1 MKPARSR
8 LLLRY
13 LSAALA
19 SCLTASAF
27 AADWQV
33 VLSDAGRKIEIDRA
47 SIFNSDHGT
56 KVSWGRVVLGDEEA
70 GKAGYRTVKALNR
83 YDCRNSSFFTIKRV
97 YLDTAERVLREES
110 VADQTPVVVA
120 KNSVDERMWREVC
133 KPPGLADLAKIAD
146 SASESAAAAVAG
158 NKAVPMMPAPA
169 PQSAKTPAAPPKVEP
184 PPKKPAPTAH
194 EPKSEA
200 APPATKPTP
209 AEALIKER
217 EAAAASRLPTPAAM
231 PIPSIRPNLAG
242 LVEKNMADPA
252 KGEIAHPPPKASAET
267 AMAEQAKAAEKAAP
281 ATEPAQAAKAAPR
294 PRPAATT
301 RATTSRERSRARSTP
316 PAARAKA
323 PAAQKP
329 VAQMTDEGWSYGG
342 DTGPDRWGSL
352 RPEWKLCSDGK
363 RQSPI
368 NLQNGVAV
376 DLEPVKFDYRPTRF
390 RITDTGKMLR
400 VNVDVGMSVE
410 VRGKRYELEY
420 VTLHRPS
427 QERVGGGASD
437 MVVHFHHRSADG
449 ELANV
454 GVLMERGEQDNPM
467 LQVLLNNLPLEK
479 GSTYMPDLTIDLAA
493 FMPTRPEHYLYLGSL
508 TTPPCTEGV
517 LWVVMKQSGELS
529 QNQLDIFNRL
539 YPRNSRPIQPTNGR
553 LVLESR

>member
-1 MKPARSR
+1 
-8 LLLRY
+8 
-13 LSAALA
+13 
-19 SCLTASAF
+19 
-27 AADWQV
+27 
-33 VLSDAGRKIEIDRA
+33 
-47 SIFNSDHGT
+47 
-56 KVSWGRVVLGDEEA
+56 
-70 GKAGYRTVKALNR
+70 
-83 YDCRNSSFFTIKRV
+83 
-97 YLDTAERVLREES
+97 
-110 VADQTPVVVA
+110 
-120 KNSVDERMWREVC
+120 
-133 KPPGLADLAKIAD
+133 
-146 SASESAAAAVAG
+146 
-158 NKAVPMMPAPA
+158 
-169 PQSAKTPAAPPKVEP
+169 
-184 PPKKPAPTAH
+184 
-194 EPKSEA
+194 
-200 APPATKPTP
+200 
-209 AEALIKER
+209 
-217 EAAAASRLPTPAAM
+217 M

-242 LVEKNMADPA
+242 LVEKDMTSPA
-252 KGEIAHPPPKASAET
+252 KSEIAPPPPKASEETPTAELPMAELPMAELPMAET
-267 AMAEQAKAAEKAAP
+267 HRVAEKAAP
-281 ATEPAQAAKAAPR
+281 ATKPAQSPKATPRPQSAAPS
-294 PRPAATT
+294 
-301 RATTSRERSRARSTP
+301 RATSTRERKGGKPMPVKAG
-316 PAARAKA
+316 AKA
-323 PAAQKP
+323 PPAQKP
-329 VAQMTDEGWSYGG
+329 VLQIADEGWSYSG
-342 DTGPDRWGSL
+342 DTGPDHWGGL
-352 RPEWKLCSDGK
+352 RPEWKLCSEGK